1 MTSDPRWTD
10 SDSEPDDGEV
20 LGEDPRVIEVVE
32 EYMQD
37 LDAGRTPD
45 RQSYLSRYPEL
56 AGAIRQCLEGLDL
69 VRGGITGQKPQ
80 SSDMG
85 SSTESTAEAG
95 SHFIKPLGDFQIL
108 REIARGGMGVV
119 YEAVQLSLGRRVA
132 LKVLPFAGALDEH
145 RLQRFKNES
154 QAAALLHH
162 THIVPIYAVGSDRGV
177 HFYAMQLISGQSLA
191 VVIEQLRQ
199 REGRLRPKEGAS
211 HVLNP
216 APAFLSTESARRRP
230 RSSASMP
237 QPSSPQ
243 PSESQPLP
251 AAEPQ
256 APESTLGISAAVTS
270 GAKLASET
278 YFRRICRLMVQ
289 AADALEHAHQAGVIH
304 RDIKPGNLLIDPA
317 ANLWV
322 TDFGLAQLQ
331 VDHGLT
337 RSGDFLGTFRYMSPE
352 QTSGQR
358 TMLDHRTDIYS
369 LGATFY
375 ELLTLEPVFPGE
387 THQELLYAILHVEP
401 HSPRHW
407 NRAVPAEL
415 ETIVLKALAKNPAER
430 YQSAAALGTDIQ
442 HYLDHKPILARPPS
456 LLDRFRKWSRRHPSI
471 AIAGVLLLA
480 VIAIASLVSNRMIVL
495 EQQKT
500 TAALDRE
507 KLRAQ
512 EAEKSFQ
519 QSRQAMDALFQI
531 SQEELAGT
539 PADGARKRILE
550 VVLGHYEDF
559 IEQRRGDPASQA
571 ELTRV
576 QSEVK
581 EILEELNAIQR
592 EMQIRLLARD
602 AVQRELGLAGD
613 QEARLETLI
622 SQWEQERDAFFEE
635 MRSLSEDARRSKLL
649 ATAHEHETALDELLR
664 PDQLVRFRQIA
675 LQSLWLAAF
684 KEPEVVKALELAPEQ
699 RSQIRDIEREMVF
712 RPFRG
717 GGPGPPEPPGP
728 PPHERMRRDREE
740 ALAEVLKL
748 LSRKQLARW
757 EELTGR
763 AFSDFGDGPFPGPPF
778 GPPGRGPDLRRR

>member
-1 MTSDPRWTD
+1 MTNDQSWTD
-10 SDSEPDDGEV
+10 SDDEPNVGD
-20 LGEDPRVIEVVE
+20 LFGEDPRVVEVVE

-37 LDAGRTPD
+37 LDAGRVPD

-56 AGAIRQCLEGLDL
+56 TLAIRQCLEGLDL
-69 VRGGITGQKPQ
+69 VRGGIAAQDSQQ
-80 SSDMG
+80 SGADND
-85 SSTESTAEAG
+85 AERPAG
-95 SHFIKPLGDFQIL
+95 TVGRLSRPLGDFQIV

-199 REGRLRPKEGAS
+199 REGRQRPKEGAS
-211 HVLNP
+211 HVRNP
-216 APAFLSTESARRRP
+216 APAVLSTESAHRMP
-230 RSSASMP
+230 RSSASAP
-237 QPSSPQ
+237 QPSAPQ
-243 PSESQPLP
+243 PPP
-251 AAEPQ
+251 ATGPEV
-256 APESTLGISAAVTS
+256 PESTLGISAAVTS
-270 GAKLASET
+270 GAKLASEA

-304 RDIKPGNLLIDPA
+304 RDIKPGNLLIDA
-317 ANLWV
+317 TANLWV

-331 VDHGLT
+331 VDQGLT

-387 THQELLYAILHVEP
+387 TYQELLYAILHVEP
-401 HSPRHW
+401 HRPRHW
-407 NRAVPAEL
+407 NRSVPAEL

-430 YQSAAALGTDIQ
+430 YQSAAALGADIQ
-442 HYLDHKPILARPPS
+442 RYLDHKPILARPPS

-480 VIAIASLVSNRMIVL
+480 VIAIASLVSNRMIAL

-507 KLRAQ
+507 KIRAQ

-519 QSRQAMDALFQI
+519 QSRQAVDALFQI

-559 IEQRRGDPASQA
+559 VEQGRGDPASHA

-576 QSEVK
+576 QNEVK
-581 EILEELNAIQR
+581 QILEELNAIQR

-602 AVQRELGLAGD
+602 AVQSELGLTDD
-613 QEARLETLI
+613 QESRLETLL
-622 SQWEQERDAFFEE
+622 SQWEQERDAHFEQ
-635 MRSLSEDARRSKLL
+635 MRSLSEDAKRSKLL
-649 ATAHEHETALDELLR
+649 AAAHEHETALDELLR
-664 PDQLVRFRQIA
+664 PDQLARFRQIA

-684 KEPEVVKALELAPEQ
+684 KEPEVVKALDLTPQQ

-717 GGPGPPEPPGP
+717 GGPRLPEPPRP
-728 PPHERMRRDREE
+728 PSPERMRRDREE

-757 EELTGR
+757 QELTGR
-763 AFSDFGDGPFPGPPF
+763 TFSDFGDGPFPGPPF
-778 GPPGRGPDLRRR
+778 GPPGRDPDLRRG